1 MKVSK
6 LFIKA
11 TMVLSLFAF
20 CGQNLIAGNEGKVK
34 VLKEIKEHTGN
45 VHFAWYSPDGK
56 LICSADKDSTLKV
69 WDANTGKCLKTFKG
83 EKELYSASWS
93 SDGKTIAIADKSV
106 KLWNIETENVTILN
120 SLSKAD
126 TVIYTRNVVRYDT
139 ALESNDIIELWEE
152 VKDTIV
158 ESFRPSEVSF
168 SPDGSK
174 ILCEGEWQNCKMWD
188 AKTELLIKSDVALGH
203 LSWSPDGKSLAR
215 GIFGH
220 YADGDFP
227 IEDILVIIDARTFKK
242 VKTFYKPTE
251 GKKYQTGDD
260 LVYSAE
266 ISPNGKLLLSSGFDK
281 TIKIWDIEST
291 KLLKTLDFGQEIFM
305 SKWSPDGKKIV
316 SISFDK
322 TIKIYNA
329 ETGECI
335 QTINDDYRPFSV
347 SFSPDG
353 TKILT
358 AGEKGIKIWGVE

>member
-34 VLKEIKEHTGN
+34 VLKEIKEHTGDVN
-45 VHFAWYSPDGK
+45 FAWYSPDGK
-56 LICSADKDSTLKV
+56 LICSADEDSTLKV

-106 KLWNIETENVTILN
+106 KLWNIETNMISVLDAQGEEVTRTVVRNYTTYETDVDGYEIEALIT
-120 SLSKAD
+120 D
-126 TVIYTRNVVRYDT
+126 TV
-139 ALESNDIIELWEE
+139 E
-152 VKDTIV
+152 VTVSYEPWK
-158 ESFRPSEVSF
+158 VSF

-174 ILCEGEWQNCKMWD
+174 VVSSGTFGDSKMWD
-188 AKTELLIKSDVALGH
+188 AKTGKLLLNQVAPGNF
-203 LSWSPDGKSLAR
+203 SWSPDGKSLAC
-215 GIFGH
+215 GIYAH
-220 YADGDFP
+220 YADGNFP
-227 IEDILVIIDARTFKK
+227 IEDILTIRDAKSAEK
-242 VKTFYKPTE
+242 VKTFYKPTAE
-251 GKKYQTGDD
+251 KKYQEGND

-281 TIKIWDIEST
+281 TIKIWDIKST
-291 KLLKTLDFGQEIFM
+291 KLLKTLDFGEEIFM

-322 TIKIYNA
+322 TIKIYDVKK
-329 ETGECI
+329 GECI

>member
-20 CGQNLIAGNEGKVK
+20 CSQNLIAGNEGEVK
-34 VLKEIKEHTGN
+34 VIKEIKEHTGN
-45 VHFAWYSPDGK
+45 VNFAWYSPDGK
-56 LICSADKDSTLKV
+56 LICSADEDSTLKV

-83 EKELYSASWS
+83 DMELHSASWS
-93 SDGKTIAIADKSV
+93 PDGKTIAIADKRI
-106 KLWNIETENVTILN
+106 KLWNIETEEVRTL
-120 SLSKAD
+120 D
-126 TVIYTRNVVRYDT
+126 TVDLQTEIFNGADVH
-139 ALESNDIIELWEE
+139 
-152 VKDTIV
+152 
-158 ESFRPSEVSF
+158 F
-168 SPDGSK
+168 SPKGDKLFASRGGGQR
-174 ILCEGEWQNCKMWD
+174 IQIWD
-188 AKTELLIKSDVALGH
+188 IKTEKKLYEIIKNGNI
-203 LSWSPDGKSLAR
+203 SWSPDGNSIAVGTFAYYSSEKFVYELE
-215 GIFGH
+215 
-220 YADGDFP
+220 DGTIVEDKGAGMP
-227 IEDILVIIDARTFKK
+227 IDSILTIIDVNTGKTT
-242 VKTFYKPTE
+242 KTFYKPTSDKKLQ
-251 GKKYQTGDD
+251 GKDD

-266 ISPNGKLLLSSGFDK
+266 ISPNGKFLLSSGVDK
-281 TIKIWDIEST
+281 IIKIWDIEST
-291 KLLKTLDFGQEIFM
+291 KLLKTLDFGEEVFM

-316 SISFDK
+316 SVSFYK

>member
-45 VHFAWYSPDGK
+45 LNFAWYSPDGK

-106 KLWNIETENVTILN
+106 KLWNIETNMISILDAQGEEVTRTVVRNYPKYETDVDGYEVEVWIT
-120 SLSKAD
+120 D
-126 TVIYTRNVVRYDT
+126 TVEITQNYIPY
-139 ALESNDIIELWEE
+139 
-152 VKDTIV
+152 K
-158 ESFRPSEVSF
+158 VSF
-168 SPDGSK
+168 SPDGKRVMAIGELQGDWK
-174 ILCEGEWQNCKMWD
+174 IWD
-188 AKTELLIKSDVALGH
+188 TETGKLISSYFRAGRPT
-203 LSWSPDGKSLAR
+203 WSPDGKYFSA
-215 GIFGH
+215 GC
-220 YADGDFP
+220 YAYYSDGDWP
-227 IEDILVIIDARTFKK
+227 IEKILTMVDVKTGDL
-242 VKTFYKPTE
+242 VKTFYKPTAE
-251 GKKYQTGDD
+251 KKYQGEED
-260 LVYSAE
+260 VIYSAE

-281 TIKIWDIEST
+281 TIKIWDIKST
-291 KLLKTLDFGQEIFM
+291 KLLKTLVFGEEIFM

-322 TIKIYNA
+322 TIKIYDVKK
-329 ETGECI
+329 GECI

-358 AGEKGIKIWGVE
+358 AGEKGIKIWSVE